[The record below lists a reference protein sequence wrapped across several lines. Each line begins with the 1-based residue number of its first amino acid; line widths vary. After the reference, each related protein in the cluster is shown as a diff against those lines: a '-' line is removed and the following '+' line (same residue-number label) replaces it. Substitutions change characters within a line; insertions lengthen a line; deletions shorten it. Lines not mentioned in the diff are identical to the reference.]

1 VIKVPR
7 LELTESII
15 PAAIGTGAR
24 EPTDLLLRAKVTE
37 PIARCYIQRF
47 GYAV

>member
-1 VIKVPR
+1 LPHPSSPSKVIKVPR

-24 EPTDLLLRAKVTE
+24 ERRDLLRRAK
-37 PIARCYIQRF
+37 
-47 GYAV
+47 